1 MSSTN
6 KTTYLNLSQFDNTD
20 KPSWLADYN
29 TDMDKIDKAYHDMNQ
44 SSEST
49 DVVIKHLQEEIDRG
63 ITAIEYD
70 SALTYEVGDYVI
82 YQDKL
87 YKCIIP
93 VPVAEPFD
101 PTKWMEEAA
110 GLKVRMTKA
119 EREINE
125 LQNQNG
131 DSELTTDAQT
141 LSGAINEVD
150 SHTDAN
156 TESIG
161 GLQETVAGFES
172 AINTANKIAYQQA
185 QAWSSAIAYR
195 KHDIVLYENAMYI
208 RTAEDMSVGGDFVPA
223 DWVSI
228 KLGDKVS
235 QLLRGED
242 IPVNASDVHFDKSSV
257 SVVVKSDD
265 VQGAIEDV
273 ITESQKQWLIH
284 GMLTVAQLSAGETSV
299 TIEDARIHTDS
310 AVDIYVGE
318 FGVNPTGVT
327 GAEGSVTM
335 TFNALDHD
343 LLVGVIPRL

>member
-1 MSSTN
+1 MSSTK
-6 KTTYLNLSQFDNTD
+6 KTTYLDLSQFENTD

-29 TDMDKIDKAYHDMNQ
+29 KDMKKIDDAFHEIGQ

-49 DVVIKHLQEEIDRG
+49 DVVIKHLQDEIDRG
-63 ITAIEYD
+63 ITADEYD
-70 SALTYEVGDYVI
+70 DTATYEVDDYVM
-82 YQDKL
+82 YQGKL

-101 PTKWMEEAA
+101 STKWQEVPA
-110 GLKVRMTKA
+110 GLKVRVSKA

-131 DSELTTDAQT
+131 DSALTTDAQT

-150 SHTDAN
+150 AHADAN
-156 TESIG
+156 AESIA

-172 AINTANKIAYQQA
+172 AINNANKIAYQQA

-208 RTAEDMSVGGDFVPA
+208 RTGEDMAVGSDFVPS
-223 DWVSI
+223 DWLSI

-242 IPVNASDVHFDKSSV
+242 IPVNANDVQFDKTAV
-257 SVVVKSDD
+257 SQVVKSDN
-265 VQGAIEDV
+265 VQGAIVDV

-284 GMLTVAQLSAGETSV
+284 GMLTVAQLSAGETTI
-299 TIEDARIHTDS
+299 TIEDDRIHADS

-318 FGVNPTGVT
+318 YGVNPTGVT

-335 TFNALDHD
+335 AFDALDHD